1 MRRPYR
7 PRTYR
12 IISTRNDYLV
22 AVRRFRIRTGR
33 TVARMIGRILLA
45 LAVLAVTGFVFLVLI
60 GLWDR
65 YEQEITAGL
74 SRIYERYL
82 AWQAGFFRRR
92 ADTDVPA
99 AAEAGRNRRGGKH
112 QPRHVRCVVRG
123 RQHRHRGWTRPQQR

>member
-22 AVRRFRIRTGR
+22 AVRRFPIRTGR

-82 AWQAGFFRRR
+82 ASPAGFSSDAPTRTFQQLPKL
-92 ADTDVPA
+92 VEPA
-99 AAEAGRNRRGGKH
+99 RWEAPTKA
-112 QPRHVRCVVRG
+112 C
-123 RQHRHRGWTRPQQR
+123 

>member
-1 MRRPYR
+1 MRGPYR

-12 IISTRNDYLV
+12 IINTKYDYLV
-22 AVRRFRIRTGR
+22 AVRRFPIRTGR

-82 AWQAGFFRRR
+82 VARFNQFERI
-92 ADTDVPA
+92 
-99 AAEAGRNRRGGKH
+99 
-112 QPRHVRCVVRG
+112 
-123 RQHRHRGWTRPQQR
+123 